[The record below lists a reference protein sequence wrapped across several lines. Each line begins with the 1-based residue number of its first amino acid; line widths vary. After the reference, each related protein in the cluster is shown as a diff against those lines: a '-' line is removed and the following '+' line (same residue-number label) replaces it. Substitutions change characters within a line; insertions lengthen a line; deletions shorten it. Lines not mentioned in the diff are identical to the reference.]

1 MTKEEMLQ
9 IKRNTFFELV
19 SDMENQALSI
29 RMEEDE
35 QRKKELS
42 YRFSTYCGE
51 WVERLPSR
59 VSNGVISEV
68 EKEVFLNRTIEL
80 AKQVGLSIS
89 DDAYGKGI
97 RFFNVLDLSDLDV

>member
-1 MTKEEMLQ
+1 MTKEEVLQ

-19 SDMENQALSI
+19 ADLEDQARNIRLEEN
-29 RMEEDE
+29 E

-59 VSNGVISEV
+59 VNNGIISEV

-80 AKQVGLSIS
+80 AGQAGLSVT

-97 RFFNVLDLSDLDV
+97 RFFNVLDLSNLDI